1 MNLKSVLEVIDHKFT
16 TGDDWGFKTFSDSS
30 HITFKDQNDQP
41 CGHCIYDND
50 TNEVVYLGAE
60 VPGQPLAFQWIHS
73 EYKNFYC
80 KELGEDWNIAWDD
93 VTYTNVLTE
102 ELMLEYIENI
112 INLDYTNLPVI
123 DFKEYFSTN
132 QTNEAIM
139 KQYTVKLDVRYTFD
153 VEADSIEDALE
164 KATRFQQTMKSSWG
178 DVPEVSWMD
187 TEVVKE
193 IVEHDLLS

>member
-16 TGDDWGFKTFSDSS
+16 TGDRWGFKTFSDSS
-30 HITFKDQNDQP
+30 HITFKDQNDNP
-41 CGHCIYDND
+41 CGHCIYKND
-50 TNEVVYLGAE
+50 TNEVVYLGTE
-60 VPGQPLAFQWIHS
+60 VPNHPLAFQWIHPD
-73 EYKNFYC
+73 YKKSYC
-80 KELGEDWNIAWDD
+80 EELGDEWNIAWDD

-112 INLDYTNLPVI
+112 VNLDYTNLPAI
-123 DFKEYFSTN
+123 EFKEYVLT
-132 QTNEAIM
+132 TETIM

-153 VEADSIEDALE
+153 VDASTIEEALE
-164 KATRFQQTMKSSWG
+164 KATRFQQTMNPGWG

-193 IVEHDLLS
+193 IVEHDL

>member
-30 HITFKDQNDQP
+30 HITFKDQNDNP
-41 CGHCIYDND
+41 CGHCIYKND
-50 TNEVVYLGAE
+50 TNEVVYLGTE
-60 VPGQPLAFQWIHS
+60 VPNHPLAFQWIHPD
-73 EYKNFYC
+73 YKKSYC
-80 KELGEDWNIAWDD
+80 EELGDEWNIAWDD

-112 INLDYTNLPVI
+112 VNLNYINLPALGS
-123 DFKEYFSTN
+123 KEYFL
-132 QTNEAIM
+132 TNETTM

-153 VEADSIEDALE
+153 VEASTIKEALE
-164 KATRFQQTMKSSWG
+164 KANHFQQTMKSGWG

-187 TEVVKE
+187 TKVVKE
-193 IVEHDLLS
+193 IVEHDL

>member
-1 MNLKSVLEVIDHKFT
+1 MNLKSVLEVIGHKFT
-16 TGDDWGFKTFSDSS
+16 TGDDWGFKTFSGSS
-30 HITFKDQNDQP
+30 HITFKDQNGRG
-41 CGHCIYDND
+41 CGHCIYRND

-60 VPGQPLAFQWIHS
+60 VPEQPVAFQWIHPD
-73 EYKNFYC
+73 YKKSYC
-80 KELGEDWNIAWDD
+80 EELGEDWNIAWDE
-93 VTYTNVLTE
+93 VTYTNVITE
-102 ELMLEYIENI
+102 ELMLEYIEDIVNV
-112 INLDYTNLPVI
+112 DYTNLPVI

-132 QTNEAIM
+132 QTTNTTM

-193 IVEHDLLS
+193 IVERELLS

>member
-30 HITFKDQNDQP
+30 HITFKDQNDNP
-41 CGHCIYDND
+41 CGHCIYKND
-50 TNEVVYLGAE
+50 TNEVVYLGTE
-60 VPGQPLAFQWIHS
+60 VPNHPLAFQWIHPD
-73 EYKNFYC
+73 YKKSYC
-80 KELGEDWNIAWDD
+80 EELGDEWNIAWDD

-112 INLDYTNLPVI
+112 VNLNYINLPALGS
-123 DFKEYFSTN
+123 KEYFL
-132 QTNEAIM
+132 TNETTM

-153 VEADSIEDALE
+153 VDASTIEEALE
-164 KATRFQQTMKSSWG
+164 KATRFQQTMNPGWG

-193 IVEHDLLS
+193 IVEHDL